1 MLGEALSYPRYGDDW
16 LKRIGIGGLLIIFSW
31 LIIPGILL
39 YGYFV
44 RVLRSA
50 AMDEEMPPAFDDW
63 AGMLV
68 DGLKLIVINIAY
80 FIVPYAVFLAAFF
93 ATSGSGSGSVVGTI
107 VVFVAGI
114 ASLVAAYTLPVA
126 MTNFAL
132 HDSMGAAFEFRTVFS
147 AAFTGRYL
155 VAVIL
160 TIVVGGILSFIATI
174 LSVILV
180 GLFLLFYVQV
190 FGFYLQGT
198 GCGPQLHEKRTGE
211 IVAD

>member
-1 MLGEALSYPRYGDDW
+1 MLGEALSYPRHGDDW

-31 LIIPGILL
+31 LVIPGILL

-44 RVLRSA
+44 RILRSA
-50 AMDEEMPPAFDDW
+50 AMEEEMPPAFDDW

-93 ATSGSGSGSVVGTI
+93 ATSGSVVGTI
-107 VVFVAGI
+107 VAFVAGI

-147 AAFTGRYL
+147 VAFTGRYL

-160 TIVVGGILSFIATI
+160 AIVVGGILSFIATI

-211 IVAD
+211 TVAD